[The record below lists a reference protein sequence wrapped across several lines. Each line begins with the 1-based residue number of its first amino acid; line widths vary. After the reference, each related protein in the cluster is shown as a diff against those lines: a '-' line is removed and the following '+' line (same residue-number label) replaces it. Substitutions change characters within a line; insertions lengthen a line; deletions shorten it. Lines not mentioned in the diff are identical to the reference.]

1 MQPFIPFPTKCG
13 DDLKVYQYSVECYRD
28 ALLSFGPV
36 TIECGNVHMFT
47 PLGLNL
53 LASLIHNLHLQGREI
68 IFIPPTEAKTLQY
81 MTDQGFFDEFQ
92 FASSKSQ
99 LKQAKRSTS
108 VMLRRMHDFVG
119 SYPMQVADWLSRN
132 SAVPQGAVEDMVAI
146 TLPEL
151 MNNVF
156 DHSNSPIGCC
166 VCAQAYQKEGK
177 LTLSV
182 TDLGIGFLE
191 SLLPRYDHLETE
203 SEAIALAVQKG
214 VSSKSTRRN
223 TGAGLYILCDWVKTQ
238 QGELEIISKD
248 GKWKQLPKGERQQET
263 LSFPFPGTCI
273 NMHVPTAVLRA
284 SNSTREYERY
294 D

>member
-1 MQPFIPFPTKCG
+1 
-13 DDLKVYQYSVECYRD
+13 
-28 ALLSFGPV
+28 
-36 TIECGNVHMFT
+36 MFT

-68 IFIPPTEAKTLQY
+68 VFIPPKDEKTLQY
-81 MTDQGFFDEFQ
+81 LTDQGFFNEFQ
-92 FASSKSQ
+92 FTGSKYQ
-99 LKQAKRSTS
+99 LRQARRSTS
-108 VMLRRMHDFVG
+108 VVLRRMHEFVG

-132 SAVPQGAVEDMVAI
+132 SAVPQSAVLDMVAI

-166 VCAQAYQKEGK
+166 VCAQAYKPEGK

-191 SLLPRYDHLETE
+191 SLLPRYRHLATE
-203 SEAIALAVQKG
+203 AEAIALAVQKG
-214 VSSKSTRRN
+214 ISSKSTIRN
-223 TGAGLYILCDWVKTQ
+223 AGAGLYILCDWVKNQ
-238 QGELEIISKD
+238 QAELEIISND
-248 GKWKQLPKGERQQET
+248 GIWKQLPGGERELET
-263 LSFPFPGTCI
+263 LPFPFPGTCI

-284 SNSTREYERY
+284 TSSKQEYERY